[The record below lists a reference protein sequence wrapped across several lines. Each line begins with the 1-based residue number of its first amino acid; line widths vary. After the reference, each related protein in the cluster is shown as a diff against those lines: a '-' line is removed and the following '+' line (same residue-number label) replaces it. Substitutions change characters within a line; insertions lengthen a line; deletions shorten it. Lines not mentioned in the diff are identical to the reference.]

1 MFFLSDVMEP
11 RELKGS
17 LSPPEKH
24 TSGIN
29 NSQDDKGTMEH
40 QDSSSASE
48 TGDTSATESQPSCSS
63 VQPVEMGPPAT
74 TPTKGKRKRLDD
86 NKVEDKKTENK
97 RNENK
102 KTTNK
107 KENTKTER
115 SEAQFLEIQRAKLK
129 LFSKS
134 TAMKKDSDCQFLISL
149 LPYLKKVPH
158 QQN

>member
-1 MFFLSDVMEP
+1 MLFLSDVMEP

-17 LSPPEKH
+17 LSSPEKH

-97 RNENK
+97 RN
-102 KTTNK
+102 
-107 KENTKTER
+107 
-115 SEAQFLEIQRAKLK
+115 
-129 LFSKS
+129 
-134 TAMKKDSDCQFLISL
+134 
-149 LPYLKKVPH
+149 
-158 QQN
+158 